1 MKIILDE
8 RETALYEKCILLNDK
23 NEKKIEISKR
33 VLNLGDII
41 ITTDDDKDII
51 LVERK
56 SIQDLLSS
64 IKDGRYEEQSYRLIH
79 SSGYAPHNIIY
90 LIEGITSQLE
100 ASKKKMVYSAITSLN
115 IFKGFS
121 VFRTSSVQE
130 TAEWILATTDK
141 MSRELAKGKMIW
153 SSSNSTAALDVE
165 PASYCS
171 VVKKVKKD
179 NITPENWG
187 EIVLCQIPGIS
198 SVSAV
203 AIMKRFQSIS
213 HLIAEIREHP
223 ECLDA
228 IVCES
233 DKKSRKLGKNII
245 ENLRTFLLYAGDHLE
260 NKTVVSSEPNI

>member
-8 RETALYEKCILLNDK
+8 RETALYEKCVSLNDK
-23 NEKKIEISKR
+23 NEKKVDISKR

-41 ITTDDDKDII
+41 ITTDDNKDVI
-51 LVERK
+51 LIERK

-90 LIEGITSQLE
+90 LIEGITSQLD

-115 IFKGFS
+115 VFKGFS
-121 VFRTSSVQE
+121 VFRTASVQE

-141 MSRELAKGKMIW
+141 MGREFAKGKSMW
-153 SSSNSTAALDVE
+153 SGGLSATVDVE
-165 PASYCS
+165 PAAYCS

-198 SVSAV
+198 AVSAV
-203 AIMKRFQSIS
+203 AIMKRFRSIS
-213 HLIAEIREHP
+213 HLIAEVREHP
-223 ECLDA
+223 ECLDT

-245 ENLRTFLLYAGDHLE
+245 ENLRTFLLYSGECLE
-260 NKTVVSSEPNI
+260 NKPLLSDEPNV